1 MKIRQAT
8 PADAKGIAKV
18 HVDSWRTTY
27 KEMFPAEYLQSLSYE
42 RREELWN
49 EVIPNGYVFVVENE
63 QGDIVGFS
71 SGGRERTGNY
81 PGYEGELYA
90 IYILQEYQ
98 GNGIGRKL
106 VMPLTEVF
114 KKEGI
119 HSMIVLVL
127 EENPSKYFYESL
139 GAIEIDRLSDTIAE
153 KEVIELVYGWKN
165 VSIIE

>member
-8 PADAKGIAKV
+8 PADARGIAKV

-27 KEMFPAEYLQSLSYE
+27 KDMFPAEYLQSLSYE
-42 RREELWN
+42 SREELWN
-49 EVIPNGYVFVVENE
+49 QVIPNRYVFVVEND

-71 SGGRERTGNY
+71 SGGKERTGNY

-106 VMPLTEVF
+106 VMPLIEVF

-127 EENPSKYFYESL
+127 DENPSKYFYQSL
-139 GAIEIDRLSDTIAE
+139 GAIEIDQLSDTIAE

-165 VSIIE
+165 LSIIE

>member
-8 PADAKGIAKV
+8 PADARGIAKV

-27 KEMFPAEYLQSLSYE
+27 KDMFPAEYLQSLSYE
-42 RREELWN
+42 SREELWN
-49 EVIPNGYVFVVENE
+49 QVIPNGYVFVVEND

-71 SGGRERTGNY
+71 SGGKERTGNY

-106 VMPLTEVF
+106 VMPLIEVF

-127 EENPSKYFYESL
+127 DENPSKYFYQSL
-139 GAIEIDRLSDTIAE
+139 GAIEIDQLSDTIAE
-153 KEVIELVYGWKN
+153 KEVIEIVYGWKN
-165 VSIIE
+165 LSIIE